1 MLSGLNI
8 LVEMLSDFAVVP
20 NGPTNYAFVPRLRG
34 EWMIGP
40 QKNMKPSEAA
50 PVTVQVGMGYFYRL
64 RRGKVWI
71 GTSFGSSRVGV
82 GCVTRTKRQ
91 ERQRDK
97 REKLKLKQAGV
108 K

>member
-40 QKNMKPSEAA
+40 QKNTKPTEAA
-50 PVTVQVGMGYFYRL
+50 PVTVQVGMEYFYSEERKGL
-64 RRGKVWI
+64 DWDKFWEFKGGRG
-71 GTSFGSSRVGV
+71 
-82 GCVTRTKRQ
+82 GC
-91 ERQRDK
+91 D
-97 REKLKLKQAGV
+97 
-108 K
+108 